1 MYTRAYREEHYLC
14 THRFKSIKKREF
26 APQGVD
32 MDPFDAFYTSI
43 VGGSRGVHDW
53 DPADAI
59 NLSSIVNQTQ
69 ATALVDKMGVD
80 LAKIRLYYA
89 KRYSVLLGAF
99 NLVFKKLDM
108 STATVGERVAK
119 CIFDDVLAKRIHK
132 RPRSYGWYVVKQYFM
147 PIWRLRNWLWKTT
160 IAKKYA
166 PGGVGFLQDRD
177 GAEMFVDL
185 GATEILYELPSD
197 GMVYDELDA
206 EFDRILGKRDRER
219 GLVHGFTK
227 GS

>member
-1 MYTRAYREEHYLC
+1 
-14 THRFKSIKKREF
+14 
-26 APQGVD
+26 
-32 MDPFDAFYTSI
+32 
-43 VGGSRGVHDW
+43 
-53 DPADAI
+53 
-59 NLSSIVNQTQ
+59 
-69 ATALVDKMGVD
+69 
-80 LAKIRLYYA
+80 
-89 KRYSVLLGAF
+89 
-99 NLVFKKLDM
+99 M

>member
-1 MYTRAYREEHYLC
+1 
-14 THRFKSIKKREF
+14 
-26 APQGVD
+26 

-69 ATALVDKMGVD
+69 ATALIDKMGVD

-177 GAEMFVDL
+177 DAEMFIDL
-185 GATEILYELPSD
+185 GANEILYTNCRRTVWSTTSWTLSSTEYLASAIANAASF
-197 GMVYDELDA
+197 MVSP
-206 EFDRILGKRDRER
+206 
-219 GLVHGFTK
+219 K
-227 GS
+227 GARFHRL